1 MPMKRLWSYAFVAL
15 VAVCCLS
22 CSDEEVLP
30 NQRDKIV
37 SFLTSSHAPALV
49 AESDA
54 DQEAQQAFYTVS
66 GNTVY
71 RYIDNYYAPGRDQK
85 RVVEASSK
93 VTITFR
99 AYVFTFSTIT
109 DSTFPYYSNDPL
121 LRSAYLELGL
131 AEDAWSFEP
140 LTLDMRGDILKGLR
154 YALLG
159 CREGDEVEAYMT
171 YNMAYGDANFSTIPR
186 ESPVAWFFTVE
197 AVE

>member
-1 MPMKRLWSYAFVAL
+1 MPMKRLWSYALVAL
-15 VAVCCLS
+15 VAVSSLS

-30 NQRDKIV
+30 SQRDKIV

-54 DQEAQQAFYTVS
+54 DLEAQQAFYSVS

-85 RVVEASSK
+85 KVVEASSK

-99 AYVFTFSTIT
+99 AYVFTFSAIT

-121 LRSAYLELGL
+121 LRNAYLEMGL
-131 AEDAWSFEP
+131 SEGAWSFEP
-140 LTLDMRGDILKGLR
+140 LTLDLRGDILKGLP

-159 CREGDEVEAYMT
+159 CRVDDEVEAYMT

-197 AVE
+197 SVE

>member
-85 RVVEASSK
+85 RVVEASSQ

-109 DSTFPYYSNDPL
+109 DSTFPCYSNAPL
-121 LRSAYLELGL
+121 LRSAYL
-131 AEDAWSFEP
+131 
-140 LTLDMRGDILKGLR
+140 
-154 YALLG
+154 
-159 CREGDEVEAYMT
+159 
-171 YNMAYGDANFSTIPR
+171 
-186 ESPVAWFFTVE
+186 
-197 AVE
+197 

>member
-1 MPMKRLWSYAFVAL
+1 MPMKRLWSYALVAL
-15 VAVCCLS
+15 VAVSGLS

-30 NQRDKIV
+30 NQREKIV

-159 CREGDEVEAYMT
+159 SREGDEVEAYMT

-197 AVE
+197 SVE

>member
-1 MPMKRLWSYAFVAL
+1 MPMKRLWPYLLAVL
-15 VAVCCLS
+15 VAMGGVS

-30 NQRDKIV
+30 NQREKLV
-37 SFLTSSHAPALV
+37 SYLESSHAPALV
-49 AESDA
+49 EESQA
-54 DQEAQQAFYTVS
+54 DEEAQQAFYTVS
-66 GNTVY
+66 GSTVY
-71 RYIDNYYAPGRDQK
+71 RYIENYYAPGRDQK
-85 RVVEASSK
+85 KEVGASLK

-99 AYVFTFSTIT
+99 AYVFTYSNIT

-121 LRSAYLELGL
+121 LREAYLELGL
-131 AEDAWSFEP
+131 ADGAWSFEP

-154 YALLG
+154 FALLG

-171 YNMAYGDANFSTIPR
+171 YNMAYGDKNFSTIPL

>member
-1 MPMKRLWSYAFVAL
+1 MPMKRLWSYALVAL
-15 VAVCCLS
+15 VAVSGLS

-30 NQRDKIV
+30 TQRDKIV

-109 DSTFPYYSNDPL
+109 DSTV
-121 LRSAYLELGL
+121 AY
-131 AEDAWSFEP
+131 
-140 LTLDMRGDILKGLR
+140 
-154 YALLG
+154 
-159 CREGDEVEAYMT
+159 
-171 YNMAYGDANFSTIPR
+171 
-186 ESPVAWFFTVE
+186 
-197 AVE
+197 